1 MGVLLIVGSEKG
13 AFLVRADE
21 ARVRWRVEGPVF
33 KGWRVTAVAR
43 DARGRYYLGVAS
55 PVYGPTIQ
63 LSDDLAQWRQAPGGP
78 AYPEGGTRKLTQ
90 IWQINTEGPTLRAGV
105 AEAGL
110 FTSDDRGETWKPV
123 AALNDHPT
131 RGAWLPGAGG
141 LCAHAI
147 LTDRRNPRRLWCGI
161 SAVGVFRTE
170 DGGGSWQPRNQ
181 GVQITIEDKVH
192 KDVGY

>member
-1 MGVLLIVGSEKG
+1 MAAESRRARGSCQGKPGLLEEGQPK
-13 AFLVRADE
+13 E
-21 ARVRWRVEGPVF
+21 ARHG
-33 KGWRVTAVAR
+33 
-43 DARGRYYLGVAS
+43 
-55 PVYGPTIQ
+55 
-63 LSDDLAQWRQAPGGP
+63 
-78 AYPEGGTRKLTQ
+78 
-90 IWQINTEGPTLRAGV
+90 
-105 AEAGL
+105 
-110 FTSDDRGETWKPV
+110 DDRGETWKPV
-123 AALNDHPT
+123 AALNDHPP